1 MELKRGLAKVAFVL
15 GLLGAVRIVFGA
27 AAGEL
32 APIALVVP
40 LLLLLPYPMMRI
52 GNMYDKPEDEID
64 HIPWE

>member
-27 AAGEL
+27 AAGGTR
-32 APIALVVP
+32 PIALVVP
-40 LLLLLPYPMMRI
+40 LLLLIPYPMMRI
-52 GNMYDKPEDEID
+52 GNMYDKPEDDID